1 MPLKRYKR
9 SLWLHL
15 LNTVKACVPLCWK
28 QTAAPSIWLWFT
40 KINETR
46 HIWGLWLPLPTIGKK
61 RVTKPRFYWMEFTC
75 SPIIEPLWDRR
86 HKICFSLVGFW
97 SSLRCP
103 LDTAQFPPPPFC
115 HFLFPFHPLF
125 CFCPVAGTYI
135 YKLVYTEKVSLRP
148 EGLGVQVILL
158 YAYCTVQP
166 HYWYT
171 ADSGGVPCC
180 SMWIVLYIWPVIYL
194 PIEITSPVCTLKN
207 AK

>member
-97 SSLRCP
+97 SLLRCP
-103 LDTAQFPPPPFC
+103 LDTAQSPPLLPFPIHFPPPLL
-115 HFLFPFHPLF
+115 FLPCCGHVHIQVSVYREGLLEARGSWRTSNLIV
-125 CFCPVAGTYI
+125 CILHCSASL
-135 YKLVYTEKVSLRP
+135 LVYS
-148 EGLGVQVILL
+148 
-158 YAYCTVQP
+158 
-166 HYWYT
+166 W
-171 ADSGGVPCC
+171 
-180 SMWIVLYIWPVIYL
+180 
-194 PIEITSPVCTLKN
+194 
-207 AK
+207 